1 MTPRTV
7 GVEEEFLLVGTGTGE
22 PVPVGP
28 DVAAAANDPWVKG
41 EFKREQVEV
50 CSRPTASLDALA
62 SDLADLR
69 RLVAGL
75 AGAHE
80 ASVVASGTWPGGHV
94 PTAVVT
100 DRFARIG
107 EEFGE
112 LATQQLTCGTHV
124 HVAVASP
131 DEGVAVL
138 DGLRPW
144 LAVLTALTANSPFW
158 HGRDTGHA
166 SWRSVVL
173 SQLPT
178 AGPAPVWG
186 DVETYRRTAA
196 AVVAGGGAFDDGM
209 LYYDA
214 RLSARYPTV
223 EVRVTDVVPDPAVA
237 VAVAGLCRALVDT
250 IAADALAA
258 RRASERFPTL
268 ALRTATWR
276 AARHGLGERL
286 LDPATGELVPAKQAV
301 ASLLTFTHDAL
312 DEHGD
317 LPTVQDVVE
326 RVLADGTAAARQR
339 ALVDPRRPASGLSA
353 FRVG

>member
-28 DVAAAANDPWVKG
+28 DVAAAAKDEWVKG

-50 CSRPTASLDALA
+50 CSRPTASLDTLA

-69 RLVAGL
+69 RRVAGL
-75 AGAHE
+75 ADSHGAT
-80 ASVVASGTWPGGHV
+80 VVASGTWPGAHA
-94 PTAVVT
+94 PTAVVS

-124 HVAVASP
+124 HVSVGSP
-131 DEGVAVL
+131 EEGVAVL

-144 LAVLTALTANSPFW
+144 LAVLTAVTANSPFW

-166 SWRSVVL
+166 SWRSIVL

-186 DVETYRRTAA
+186 DVETYRRTAD
-196 AVVAGGGAFDDGM
+196 AVVAGGGAFDSGM

-223 EVRVTDVVPDPAVA
+223 EIRVTDVVPAAAVA
-237 VAVAGLCRALVDT
+237 VAIAGVCRALVDT
-250 IAADALAA
+250 VADGPVTA

-268 ALRTATWR
+268 ALRTAAWR

-286 LDPATGELVPAKQAV
+286 VDPATGELVPAKQAV
-301 ASLLTFTHDAL
+301 GSLLSFTADAL
-312 DEHGD
+312 EAHGD
-317 LPTVQDVVE
+317 LAAVQDLLD
-326 RVLADGTAAARQR
+326 RVLVDGTWAERQR
-339 ALVDPRRPASGLSA
+339 ALVDPRHPAAGLGA